1 MEAIKTQLDPGK
13 ILQTGMGFFASKTL
27 LTAVNLELFTVL
39 SDEAYSASNLRSA
52 LGLHDR
58 GLYDFLDALVAL
70 GFLERTGLKE
80 SALYSNTE
88 ETFLFLDKNK
98 PTYVGGMLEMA
109 NNRLYGFWNNL
120 EEGLKTGLPQN
131 ESKNGRNIFE
141 EIYADDKKLN
151 EFLRAMGGIQMGNF
165 IAFANH
171 FDFGSYKTLCDI
183 GGAGGYLA
191 IQVAINNDH
200 MNCTSLDLPEVTPVA
215 NKNITQMNLHDRVH
229 ALTCDFFKDD
239 FPKADVITMGNVLH
253 DWGIKDKKLLIKKA
267 YEALSEGGALVV
279 IENIIDNHRN
289 ENAFGLMMSLNM
301 LIETYEGYD
310 FTAKDLEEWSAEIG
324 FKETSVLPLTGPSR
338 GSWSPLEVLAISCP
352 LHQWQ
357 AFSFCSPVTSVA
369 VLLVNQCWFWHPLV

>member
-1 MEAIKTQLDPGK
+1 MEAIKTQVDPGK

-39 SDEAYSASNLRSA
+39 SGEACSGSKIQSV

-80 SALYSNTE
+80 NALYSNTE

-98 PTYVGGMLEMA
+98 PTYIGGMLEMA
-109 NNRLYGFWNNL
+109 NNRLYGFWNSL

-141 EIYADDKKLN
+141 EIYADDEKLN

-165 IAFANH
+165 IAFAKQ
-171 FDFGSYKTLCDI
+171 FDFGSYTTLCDV

-191 IQVAINNDH
+191 IQVALNHDH
-200 MNCTSLDLPEVTPVA
+200 MHCTSLDLPEATPVV
-215 NKNITQMNLHDRVH
+215 NKNITQMNLNERVR
-229 ALTCDFFKDD
+229 ALTCDFFRDD
-239 FPKADVITMGNVLH
+239 FPRADIITMGNVLH
-253 DWGIKDKKLLIKKA
+253 DWGTKDKKLLIKKA
-267 YEALSEGGALVV
+267 FDTLPDGGALVV
-279 IENIIDNHRN
+279 IENIIDNNRS
-289 ENAFGLMMSLNM
+289 ENAFGLLMSLNM

-310 FTAKDLEEWSAEIG
+310 FTAQDLDEWCAEIG
-324 FKETSVLPLTGPSR
+324 FRKTSVMPLTGPS
-338 GSWSPLEVLAISCP
+338 SAVIAIK
-352 LHQWQ
+352 
-357 AFSFCSPVTSVA
+357 
-369 VLLVNQCWFWHPLV
+369 